1 MTGAEQW
8 LSVPPVCQPGGG
20 IVQQSKQCPK
30 CAGLMTEGFVLDKA
44 HGSVG
49 VSRWVEGTA
58 QASVWTGVKLTGRPQ
73 MAISTWRCGRCGF
86 LESYASGEPD
96 PSDAAQKQTLAA
108 ILAVACA
115 VAALLAVIATYLSH
129 RVH

>member
-1 MTGAEQW
+1 M
-8 LSVPPVCQPGGG
+8 
-20 IVQQSKQCPK
+20 QQSKQCPK
-30 CAGLMTEGFVLDKA
+30 CAGSMTEGFVLDKT

-58 QASVWTGVKLTGRPQ
+58 EMSVWTGVKLAGRPQ
-73 MAISTWRCGRCGF
+73 APISTWRCGRCGF

-96 PSDAAQKQTLAA
+96 SSDAASKKTAAA

-115 VAALLAVIATYLSH
+115 VAVILMLIATYLSQRAH
-129 RVH
+129 